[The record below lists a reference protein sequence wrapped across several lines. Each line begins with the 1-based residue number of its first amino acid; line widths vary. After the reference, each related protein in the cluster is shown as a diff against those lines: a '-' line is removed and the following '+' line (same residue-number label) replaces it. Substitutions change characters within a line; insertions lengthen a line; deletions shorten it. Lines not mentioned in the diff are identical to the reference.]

1 MREKKQ
7 VVRELSQAV
16 EQMMTLRAKE
26 GATRDEIR
34 AAQDSVER
42 LTDELNQIN
51 LAEAA
56 ERATVA
62 AQQEQTPDLKQL
74 ARRFSMAKFIRELSG
89 ENGIQLTGAEAEVAQ
104 MGMEE
109 AARNNVKLQG
119 AAIPSS
125 ILNARAFG
133 GQNVSTDADGGYLVG
148 DELQYQE
155 ALRKRLVLAQAGANY
170 VGGLVGNITLIEGA
184 GVSVSWE
191 GENDEVADS
200 KKTFSTRAANPK
212 RCAVSVPISKQL
224 ALQSSFDVDTLI
236 LNDIYAAHAEALETA
251 ALVGTGSD
259 GQPTGLLNVAGIGSV
274 ELGTDGAKPTWANIV
289 DLETQIALKNA
300 DLGRLAYL
308 TNPKV
313 RGLLKTTLKA
323 DGVPGF
329 IWERNEVNGYPV
341 FASNVVPSNLTKGTA
356 TSKCSAI
363 LFGDWSQLWIMSW
376 GGLDIVVDPYTL
388 KKLGAYEVT
397 LNAYHDIFVRRKE
410 AFAAIKDALTE

>member
-34 AAQDSVER
+34 AAQDTVER

-62 AQQEQTPDLKQL
+62 AQQEQKPDLKQL

-313 RGLLKTTLKA
+313 RGLLKTMLKA

-341 FASNVVPSNLTKGTA
+341 FASNVVPSDLTKGTA

-410 AFAAIKDALTE
+410 AFAAIKDVLTE